1 MTRSGEL
8 ERLRQTQ
15 REKQMWT
22 QIESELI
29 RKFRTSA
36 SVQKNLSI
44 IQSEL
49 RRKQI
54 TPGAAAEKLLSV
66 LDS

>member
-8 ERLRQTQ
+8 EKLRQAQ

-29 RKFRTSA
+29 RKFRS
-36 SVQKNLSI
+36 SGPVQDQLNI
-44 IQSEL
+44 IQQDL
-49 RRKQI
+49 RRKLI